1 MVSCRRNSRRGLLLA
16 GAALMLVVLACGGG
30 GPFTIEDLS
39 ADTGCTGDGTM
50 EILADG
56 SVRAVDDIQYEMLT
70 DGFPSPWCLNL
81 VHRWMDTMDLDGYV
95 FESDP
100 ADPLE
105 FTVMEAGYTY
115 TAGSGTVTTPD
126 GDVVTLP

>member
-1 MVSCRRNSRRGLLLA
+1 MQRDRWSTQRRLLIA
-16 GAALMLVVLACGGG
+16 VPALLIVMLACGGG

-56 SVRAVDDIQYEMLT
+56 SVRAVGDIQYEMLT
-70 DGFPSPWCLNL
+70 DGLPSPWCLNL
-81 VHRWMDTMDLDGYV
+81 VHRWLDTMDVEGYS
-95 FESDP
+95 FDSDP
-100 ADPLE
+100 GDPLE

-115 TAGSGTVTTPD
+115 ASGSGTVTTPD